1 MNQIPKPETNLELL
15 NGWLRRA
22 IQHPAAPKLVLRGS
36 VLTRALCG
44 QKARKPQDVDYL
56 LLEQAFN
63 AQNTEKLALEI
74 SRISDQSTD
83 LMLQSTKIIWA
94 DTPYPGLRVNL
105 IGRVNDFELQT
116 IQVDF
121 ACNDPL
127 SMPPRMLEI
136 KGIGQVLTCMPETLF
151 AWKLHGL
158 VEFGRGRWKPKD
170 LFDLDL
176 MLSNLEFDQP
186 ELVKAIDLAFTSRNM
201 NITELGDFRT
211 RDSWGCSSRSGRTKW
226 RAFQIKYGQ
235 NLDFLA
241 TRDRVRN
248 AINNILDSG

>member
-1 MNQIPKPETNLELL
+1 MNQIPKPTANLDLL

-22 IQHPAAPKLVLRGS
+22 IQHPAASKLVLRGS
-36 VLTRALCG
+36 ILTRALCG
-44 QKARKPQDVDYL
+44 SQSRAPQDVDYL
-56 LLEQAFN
+56 LLEQPFN
-63 AQNTEKLALEI
+63 AQIIETLALEI
-74 SRISDQSTD
+74 SRIPDHSTD
-83 LMLQSTKIIWA
+83 LMLEHCKVIWA

-116 IQVDF
+116 LQVDF
-121 ACNDPL
+121 ACDDPL
-127 SMPPRMLEI
+127 SMPPRTLEI
-136 KGIGQVLTCMPETLF
+136 AGVGQVLTCAPETLF

-176 MLSNLEFDQP
+176 LSNLEFDQA
-186 ELVKAIDLAFTSRNM
+186 ELVSAINLAFSSRDM
-201 NITELGDFRT
+201 NIKELNDFRT

-226 RAFQIKYGQ
+226 RSFQIKYGQ
-235 NLDFLA
+235 DLDFLA

-248 AINNILDSG
+248 TVNKILG

>member
-1 MNQIPKPETNLELL
+1 MNQVSTPKLELL

-36 VLTRALCG
+36 ILTRALCG
-44 QKARKPQDVDYL
+44 HQSRNPQDVDYL
-56 LLEQAFN
+56 LLEQPFN

-74 SRISDQSTD
+74 SRIPDQNTD
-83 LMLQSTKIIWA
+83 LMLEGCKIIWA

-105 IGRVNDFELQT
+105 IGRVKNGELQT
-116 IQVDF
+116 MQVDF
-121 ACNDPL
+121 GCDDPL

-136 KGIGQVLTCMPETLF
+136 EGVGQVLTCAPETLF

-158 VEFGRGRWKPKD
+158 IEFGRGRWKPKD

-176 MLSNLEFDQP
+176 LLSSLEFDQT
-186 ELVKAIDLAFTSRNM
+186 ELLKAIELAFSSRDVKT
-201 NITELGDFRT
+201 TELSDFRT

-226 RAFQIKYGQ
+226 RSFQIKYGQ
-235 NLDFLA
+235 DLDFLA
-241 TRDRVRN
+241 TRDRVRDAVN
-248 AINNILDSG
+248 TIFGSI

>member
-1 MNQIPKPETNLELL
+1 MNPTPKPTTNFELL

-36 VLTRALCG
+36 ILTRALCG
-44 QKARKPQDVDYL
+44 QNARNPQDVDYL
-56 LLEQAFN
+56 LLEQPFN
-63 AQNTEKLALEI
+63 AKTTERLALEI
-74 SRISDQSTD
+74 SRIPDSTTD
-83 LMLQSTKIIWA
+83 LMLENAKIIWA

-105 IGRVNDFELQT
+105 IGRVKNFELQT
-116 IQVDF
+116 MQVDF
-121 ACNDPL
+121 ACDDPL
-127 SMPPRMLEI
+127 SILPRMLEI
-136 KGIGQVLTCMPETLF
+136 EGVGQVLTCAPETLF

-176 MLSNLEFDQP
+176 LLSSLEFDQA
-186 ELVKAIDLAFTSRNM
+186 ELLKAIHLAFSSRAM
-201 NITELGDFRT
+201 KPTELGDFCT

-226 RAFQIKYGQ
+226 RSFQLKYGQ
-235 NLDFLA
+235 DLNFLE

-248 AINNILDSG
+248 AVNTILG

>member
-1 MNQIPKPETNLELL
+1 MNPIPKPETNLELL

-22 IQHPAAPKLVLRGS
+22 IQHPAASKLVLRGS
-36 VLTRALCG
+36 ILTRALCG
-44 QKARKPQDVDYL
+44 ERARKPQDVDYL
-56 LLEQAFN
+56 LLEQPFN
-63 AQNTEKLALEI
+63 TENTEKLALEI
-74 SRISDQSTD
+74 SRISDRNTD
-83 LMLQSTKIIWA
+83 LMLEGCKIIWA

-116 IQVDF
+116 LQVDF
-121 ACNDPL
+121 ACDDPL
-127 SMPPRMLEI
+127 SIPPRMLKIE
-136 KGIGQVLTCMPETLF
+136 GVGQVLTCAPETLF

-176 MLSNLEFDQP
+176 LLSSLELNQA
-186 ELVKAIDLAFTSRNM
+186 ELVKAIELAFVSRAM
-201 NITELGDFRT
+201 KTTELDDFRT
-211 RDSWGCSSRSGRTKW
+211 RETWGCSSRSGRTKW

-235 NLDFLA
+235 DLNFLA

-248 AINNILDSG
+248 AVNTILG